1 MPSDVICVFQGDTET
16 LQVVLVDDCGKAVN
30 LTGATVF
37 LTLGQGCVGT
47 AAITKTVT
55 ETLTTS
61 GQITD
66 PLAGEVQFIL
76 STVDTAALAVG
87 DYDLIEIR
95 YKDSGAEVHT
105 ADDVVLDGTQGQCVV
120 LRVKTPLFVVP

>member
-1 MPSDVICVFQGDTET
+1 MASDVICIFQGDTET
-16 LQVVLVDDCGKAVN
+16 LQVTLVDDCDKAVN

-47 AAITKTVT
+47 AALTKTVT
-55 ETLTTS
+55 EALTAS

-66 PLAGEVQFIL
+66 PLAGVVQFIL
-76 STVDTAALAVG
+76 SAADTAALAVG
-87 DYDLIEIR
+87 EYDLIEIR
-95 YKDSGAEVHT
+95 YQDSGGQVHT
-105 ADDVVLDGTQGQCVV
+105 ADDVVLEGTQGQCVV